1 VPIIREWKDML
12 SKVSDNQA
20 LLSSL
25 RESRWADRFLQQI
38 AQF

>member
-1 VPIIREWKDML
+1 ML

-25 RESRWADRFLQQI
+25 RESKWAGRFLEQI
-38 AQF
+38 GQF